1 LIDNWML
8 LALAL
13 GSGFALM
20 LPVLT
25 KGSGL
30 DPQTMVQLMNREKA
44 VVIDV
49 CEPDEFA
56 RGHVIGSKNLPLGQL
71 EEKLGQVVK
80 NKSAQV
86 IMVCQVGARS
96 ARAAAA
102 ARKLGLRPACR
113 PKKPDFTLATK
124 ELLCKP
130 SRCTPPLFALIAFG
144 PSSCSSPKGSS
155 KLKKSASTPIRS
167 SATT

>member
-1 LIDNWML
+1 MKFLLDNWML
-8 LALAL
+8 LAMALA
-13 GSGFALM
+13 SGFALL

-30 DPQTMVQLMNREKA
+30 DPQAMVQLMNRDKA

-56 RGHVIGSKNLPLGQL
+56 RSHVIGAKNLPLGQL
-71 EEKLGQVVK
+71 EDKLGQVVK
-80 NKSAQV
+80 NKSTQV

-102 ARKLGLRPACR
+102 ARKLGYDNVQSLSGGLRAWVAASMP
-113 PKKPDFTLATK
+113 T
-124 ELLCKP
+124 E
-130 SRCTPPLFALIAFG
+130 
-144 PSSCSSPKGSS
+144 
-155 KLKKSASTPIRS
+155 KS
-167 SATT
+167 

>member
-1 LIDNWML
+1 MNFLFENWML
-8 LALAL
+8 LLVALA
-13 GSGFALM
+13 SGVALM

-30 DPQTMVQLMNREKA
+30 DPQAMVQLMNREKA

-56 RGHVIGSKNLPLGQL
+56 RGHVLGAKNLPLAQVD
-71 EEKLGQVVK
+71 EKLAQLVK
-80 NKSAQV
+80 NKSSHV

-102 ARKLGLRPACR
+102 ARKLGYENVQSLSGGLRAWV
-113 PKKPDFTLATK
+113 A
-124 ELLCKP
+124 
-130 SRCTPPLFALIAFG
+130 
-144 PSSCSSPKGSS
+144 
-155 KLKKSASTPIRS
+155 ASMPTEK
-167 SATT
+167 A